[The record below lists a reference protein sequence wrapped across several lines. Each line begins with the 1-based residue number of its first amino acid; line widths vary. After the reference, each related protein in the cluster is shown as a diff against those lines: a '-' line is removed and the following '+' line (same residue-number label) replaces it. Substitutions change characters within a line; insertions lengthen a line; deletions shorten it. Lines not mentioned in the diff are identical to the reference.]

1 MYIGLHF
8 FYRAQFLYQVLNTAT
23 AINATFIR
31 VFFALLFTDLTP
43 VIKFLQKIILYEIL

>member
-8 FYRAQFLYQVLNTAT
+8 FYRAQFLYQAT